1 MDLLDRVGQEDWNKD
16 SSDRMGLFQP
26 QRRKAKTVLL
36 AWLSASLRSSR
47 HPTHTFCTCF
57 IDARTGA
64 HVIGF
69 CGSPIRMVSGAK
81 LTRNFAN
88 GIANEPRETWPPFF
102 DWQEKGDGTFEIAD
116 QIAALLAALRG
127 HRLHPIVSLAV
138 ATGMRRGEL
147 LALRWSDVDLNA
159 ASLKVE
165 RSLEE
170 SKAKLRFKSPK
181 TKHGRRTI
189 ILPASAVNML
199 RDHRKEQLELRL

>member
-1 MDLLDRVGQEDWNKD
+1 M
-16 SSDRMGLFQP
+16 
-26 QRRKAKTVLL
+26 
-36 AWLSASLRSSR
+36 
-47 HPTHTFCTCF
+47 
-57 IDARTGA
+57 
-64 HVIGF
+64 
-69 CGSPIRMVSGAK
+69 
-81 LTRNFAN
+81 
-88 GIANEPRETWPPFF
+88 
-102 DWQEKGDGTFEIAD
+102 
-116 QIAALLAALRG
+116 
-127 HRLHPIVSLAV
+127 HPIVSLAV